1 MSDFQDKQIR
11 RKNQS
16 EKIDR
21 IYIARGIS
29 GIRINPQFSDSLEGI
44 QFSRSSEILF
54 SLSHSLLGA
63 PNLGKTLTHFPPI
76 TKSHLGFMRTRSNMY
91 SLVGCFGGGNAKDK
105 CYFFGT
111 KERGKNLFKSCFS
124 CLFLAFRI
132 NWFSKRQHTLKLGPR

>member
-1 MSDFQDKQIR
+1 MTSCDKLLFVADQSEKQRKCIKYRYQAHMSDFQDKQIR

-91 SLVGCFGGGNAKDK
+91 SFVGCFGGGNAKIK

-111 KERGKNLFKSCFS
+111 KEKRKKS
-124 CLFLAFRI
+124 L
-132 NWFSKRQHTLKLGPR
+132 